1 LVAGLPAP
9 NFGAK
14 LVNDIDGSGAQ
25 RSVTKTKTDGFD
37 AATISI
43 KANLQV
49 LAIYA
54 DRTDV

>member
-37 AATISI
+37 AA
-43 KANLQV
+43 KKKNKHKEEKM
-49 LAIYA
+49 
-54 DRTDV
+54 